1 MLQSRY
7 ADPQDKVTDIG
18 NTPFMDIAKK
28 FNPSTI
34 LLWRNVAE
42 HPEAQ
47 RILGLFP
54 SAKVHLIKYQLK
66 PPLPNMPQGQALLR
80 GKRTLMIGETR
91 SYVGHFDGRPTGFSL
106 HKAPQNKKCLNV
118 HCRSYYKLVPIS
130 NGCPYYCTYC
140 YLAYVYRKFRP
151 FIKININYDTMFE
164 QIREALANSNRKV
177 SFNMGEMLDSL
188 ALDHITNLTR
198 MLVPFFSD
206 FSHGF
211 LMLLTKSSN
220 IDNLLAARPNNQ
232 TIVSWSLNSQ
242 YAIDTFEPGTASL
255 AERLKAAR
263 LCQEHG
269 YRIRFRI
276 DPGIL
281 HPDWQAGYADL
292 IQKALSVIR
301 PENITLG
308 MLRLLP
314 GHFHL
319 AKDAYRNRGRK
330 LCDHSFAR
338 GASDAKLR
346 YQPKQRIEFYTLLID
361 VIRSF
366 DKTVSISLC
375 RETPDIW
382 SILSSRCEPAKCNCV
397 AW

>member
-1 MLQSRY
+1 
-7 ADPQDKVTDIG
+7 
-18 NTPFMDIAKK
+18 MDIAKRFK
-28 FNPSTI
+28 PSTI
-34 LLWRNVAE
+34 LLWWKVAD
-42 HPEAQ
+42 HSEAQ
-47 RILGLFP
+47 RILSMFP
-54 SAKVHLIKYQLK
+54 SAKVHLIRQQLK
-66 PPLPNMPQGQALLR
+66 PSLPNMPQGRALLA
-80 GKRTLMIGETR
+80 GKRTLMIGETW
-91 SYVGHFDGRPTGFSL
+91 SYVGHFDGRPPGFSSYRTT
-106 HKAPQNKKCLNV
+106 QNRKCPNV
-118 HCRSYYKLVPIS
+118 HCRPYCKLVPVS

-164 QIREALANSNRKV
+164 QIREALANCGGKV

-188 ALDHITNLTR
+188 ALDHITDLTR

-206 FSHGF
+206 FSHGI

-220 IDNLLAARPNNQ
+220 IDNLLGTKPNNQ
-232 TIVSWSLNSQ
+232 TIVSWSLNSN
-242 YAIDTFEPGTASL
+242 YAIETFEPGTASL
-255 AERLKAAR
+255 AERLQAAR

-281 HPDWQAGYADL
+281 YPQWQAEYAEL
-292 IQKALSVIR
+292 IQQALTTTR

-319 AKDAYRNRGRK
+319 AKDAYGNRGRR
-330 LCDHSFAR
+330 LCDHNFVR
-338 GASDAKLR
+338 GASDGKLR
-346 YQPKQRIEFYTLLID
+346 YLPTQRIEFYAFLID

-366 DKTVSISLC
+366 DKAVSISLC

-382 SILSSRCEPAKCNCV
+382 STLGHRCERAKCNCV
-397 AW
+397 VW